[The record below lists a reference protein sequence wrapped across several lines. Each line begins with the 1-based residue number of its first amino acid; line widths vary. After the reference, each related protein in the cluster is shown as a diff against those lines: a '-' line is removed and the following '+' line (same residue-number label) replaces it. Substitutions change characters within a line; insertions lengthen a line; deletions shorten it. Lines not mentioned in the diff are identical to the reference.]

1 LEKWLKM
8 LEKTSGIIL
17 HQIKYTD
24 SGIVTQIYTRKF
36 GRQSF
41 LIRGI
46 RNKKAGKHIIH
57 FQPLSVLDLVMYY
70 KESRGMQTIKEFSV
84 AYMPVDI
91 HNNIKKS
98 SIAIFLGEVLNSV
111 LKEESPHEEMFDYIK
126 DSIMY
131 LDNRKERFSN
141 FHIAFLAGLCS
152 YLGFEPGRCEND
164 EKIFFDMINGSFT
177 AVPPIHGNY
186 IGKEDSGI
194 LAEFF
199 SSSWDKMD
207 EIVLSGSKRN
217 EILDALLKYYSVHL
231 PGLKKINSL
240 EILKDVFG

>member
-1 LEKWLKM
+1 M

-17 HQIKYTD
+17 HQLKYTD

-46 RNKKAGKHIIH
+46 RNKKAGKHNIH
-57 FQPLSVLDLVMYY
+57 FQPLSILDLVMYY
-70 KESRGMQTIKEFSV
+70 KESRGMQTIKDFSV
-84 AYMPVDI
+84 AYTPVDI

-111 LKEESPHEEMFDYIK
+111 LMEESPHEEMFDYIK
-126 DSIMY
+126 SAVLY
-131 LDNRKERFSN
+131 FDNCKERFAN

-152 YLGFEPGRCEND
+152 YLGIEPGKRQND
-164 EKIFFDMINGSFT
+164 EKIFFDMMNGHFVT
-177 AVPPIHGNY
+177 VPPVHGNY
-186 IGKEDSGI
+186 IGKDNSDI

-199 SSSWDKMD
+199 SSTWDKMD

-217 EILDALLKYYSVHL
+217 EVLDSILKYYSIHL
-231 PGLKKINSL
+231 PGLKKIKSL

>member
-1 LEKWLKM
+1 M

-17 HQIKYTD
+17 HQLKYTD

-46 RNKKAGKHIIH
+46 RNKKAGKHNIH
-57 FQPLSVLDLVMYY
+57 FQPLSILDLVMYY
-70 KESRGMQTIKEFSV
+70 KESRGMQTIKDFSV
-84 AYMPVDI
+84 AYAPVDI

-98 SIAIFLGEVLNSV
+98 AIAIFLGEVLNSV

-126 DSIMY
+126 NAVLY
-131 LDNRKERFSN
+131 LDNCKERFAN

-152 YLGFEPGRCEND
+152 YLGIEPGKRENN
-164 EKIFFDMINGSFT
+164 EKIFFDMLNGRFVT
-177 AVPPIHGNY
+177 VPPVHGNY
-186 IGKEDSGI
+186 IGKDNSDI

-217 EILDALLKYYSVHL
+217 EVLDSILKYYSIHL

-240 EILKDVFG
+240 EILKDIFG